1 MHVEQLL
8 SIPVAAERLGVSE
21 TIVRRLM
28 KRGDLATAKEQ
39 QIGKQIRRY
48 VRADDVE
55 TLRKRRSGETP

>member
-1 MHVEQLL
+1 MNELL
-8 SIPVAAERLGVSE
+8 SIPLAAERLGVSE
-21 TIVRRLM
+21 TIVRKLM

-55 TLRKRRSGETP
+55 ALRKQRSGETQ

>member
-1 MHVEQLL
+1 MNELL
-8 SIPVAAERLGVSE
+8 SIPLAAQRLGVSE

-39 QIGKQIRRY
+39 QIGKHLRRY

-55 TLRKRRSGETP
+55 ALRKQRSGETQ